1 MGVWASRNS
10 PVGSW
15 LSSGAPDRQNKAQC
29 CLKTPKGGKRQR
41 YLGTMATEFGRVALM
56 WGRPA
61 CVRWV
66 WGTES
71 LAVWTAGLFQTGP
84 RAHGG
89 CPVKIHDNRFLRI
102 NPFICVH
109 LKDFSVKLTK
119 AGEHPSQVVGCLGAQ
134 SWP

>member
-1 MGVWASRNS
+1 MLFKD
-10 PVGSW
+10 P
-15 LSSGAPDRQNKAQC
+15 Q
-29 CLKTPKGGKRQR
+29 GGKTAEIP
-41 YLGTMATEFGRVALM
+41 GDDGHGGREGGSDVGQA
-56 WGRPA
+56 A

-71 LAVWTAGLFQTGP
+71 LAVWMAGLFQTGP

-119 AGEHPSQVVGCLGAQ
+119 AEEHPSQVVGCLGAQ